1 VTISLL
7 SAVDDLQ
14 ISDPDGMTEVV
25 LSAAVQA
32 ALARVRD
39 LRTALEQLR
48 AHERALA
55 AERDAA
61 IAVLVEAGLSY
72 EAVARESGVS
82 RGRVGQIVHGRR
94 H

>member
-1 VTISLL
+1 
-7 SAVDDLQ
+7 
-14 ISDPDGMTEVV
+14 MTEVLLPAQV
-25 LSAAVQA
+25 EA
-32 ALARVRD
+32 ALTRVRD
-39 LRTALEQLR
+39 LRGALEQLR
-48 AHERALA
+48 TQERALA

-61 IAVLVEAGLSY
+61 IAVLVQAGLSY